1 MIALDPYMLLGV
13 QRTSTPNE
21 ITTAHRRLS
30 AVFDPGR
37 WAASP
42 SLVQEATAW
51 TAAID
56 EARQT
61 ILGR

>member
-1 MIALDPYMLLGV
+1 MIAVDPYVLLGV
-13 QRTSTPNE
+13 QRTSTAHE
-21 ITTAHRRLS
+21 IRAAHRRLS

-37 WAASP
+37 WVASP
-42 SLVQEATAW
+42 SLVREATAW